1 MEAIA
6 DEAGYLKALTISD
19 VVTGNYDQITGIGG
33 ELTIEEDTVSIAN
46 DMEVLGN
53 IEVDGYENLVRDTHS
68 NAIINTSRSAY
79 EAAVLRSKNVQK
91 QKDELRDA
99 TREINILKS
108 EMHEIKNLLVKL
120 VEKDGR

>member
-1 MEAIA
+1 M
-6 DEAGYLKALTISD
+6 S
-19 VVTGNYDQITGIGG
+19 
-33 ELTIEEDTVSIAN
+33 EEYIKV
-46 DMEVLGN
+46 E
-53 IEVDGYENLVRDTHS
+53 GYENLVRDTHS

-79 EAAVLRSKNVQK
+79 VAAVTRSRAVQQ

-99 TREINILKS
+99 TRQINILKS

>member
-1 MEAIA
+1 MTEFKQIEGEQ
-6 DEAGYLKALTISD
+6 DLVKDMHSKA
-19 VVTGNYDQITGIGG
+19 V
-33 ELTIEEDTVSIAN
+33 
-46 DMEVLGN
+46 
-53 IEVDGYENLVRDTHS
+53 
-68 NAIINTSRSAY
+68 INTNKNAY
-79 EAAVLRSKNVQK
+79 LAAVQRKKVLLA